1 MSYAAFST
9 HNPIGR
15 KNLRVLPN
23 LGHMGLRIPGPTQD
37 FIGIKNLRTLPNLG
51 AMGQGLPDLIDA
63 GVDPGVAQTLIAL
76 GASPAQLEAV
86 IVNPDSPD
94 AAVALL
100 NQLTGNAPAP
110 GQPVTSAANYPMV
123 QMQQQSVSVAGIDL
137 TEAASWLSVSDQIQ
151 TLGTG
156 IQQVAAAI
164 QANSA
169 IGSQPGVQASTLAGD
184 VSALQAAYQSIL
196 SQWNGLFSQAQSN
209 QTVTMPDGTV
219 LTIQQAGL
227 DPRAIYITAGII
239 AGAATIIAAL
249 HTANVY
255 LGNVQA
261 RIQAPVQQT
270 ASATQQSLI
279 SAINSTNAQ
288 AATATNPATKAALLQ
303 QSQTLSNQLSATGY
317 VPPGSTANPLQSSLA
332 SGIGGIGT
340 FLTANWPWVLGGV
353 LVLKLGP
360 ALIKKI

>member
-15 KNLRVLPN
+15 KNLRALPN
-23 LGHMGLRIPGPTQD
+23 LGLMIPGSTQD
-37 FIGIKNLRTLPNLG
+37 FEGIRRLRVLPNLG

-63 GVDPGVAQTLIAL
+63 GVDPGVAQMLIVYN
-76 GASPAQLEAV
+76 ASPAQLEAV

-123 QMQQQSVSVAGIDL
+123 QMQQQSISAAGIDL

-169 IGSQPGVQASTLAGD
+169 IGSQPGVQASTLSGD
-184 VSALQAAYQSIL
+184 VSALQAAYQSML

-239 AGAATIIAAL
+239 AGAATILAAL

-270 ASATQQSLI
+270 ASATQQAVI
-279 SAINSTNAQ
+279 DQINRATQQ
-288 AATATNPATKAALLQ
+288 AATTTDPATKAALLAQ
-303 QSQTLSNQLSATGY
+303 ANALTAQLAATGY
-317 VPPGSTANPLQSSLA
+317 KAPGSPTMPNPFAGLGTWFSS
-332 SGIGGIGT
+332 
-340 FLTANWPWVLGGV
+340 NWPWVLGG
-353 LVLKLGP
+353 LAVLKLGP